1 MKIPEPGKSA
11 RSSAMP
17 FGIFWLLLSGCF
29 LTPPAILYNSHLVP
43 QAVQA
48 SADSYIVEG
57 DGAVTYS
64 LSGLRIR
71 VEYMTEEAL
80 NGEFPDDSYRGR
92 FSTNPYTYGNWIDPV
107 LGHTPNRF
115 TVFRITVSNDTYAK
129 VLLDPLAAVL
139 RTDLGE
145 VLHSYGIPS
154 HSPHESFER
163 YYRSVRGQSGNEFYR
178 FDTRMGNV
186 RSSAYLEDTRVFK
199 GESYSG
205 MLAFAPLDEEV
216 ARVQLTLEDFVLKFD
231 ASGQP
236 LETVDIFFEF
246 DRKIEKTAVTQATDS
261 EQ

>member
-1 MKIPEPGKSA
+1 MNIPEPRKSA
-11 RSSAMP
+11 RSSVMR

-29 LTPPAILYNSHLVP
+29 FTPPAILYNSYLVP
-43 QAVQA
+43 HSVQ
-48 SADSYIVEG
+48 SSEDRYIVEE
-57 DGAVTYS
+57 DGVVTYS

-71 VEYMTEEAL
+71 VEYMTDEAL
-80 NGEFPDDSYRGR
+80 NREFPDDSYRGR

-129 VLLDPLAAVL
+129 VLLDPLAALL

-154 HSPHESFER
+154 YSPHESFER

-205 MLAFAPLDEEV
+205 MLAFSPLEEEV

-246 DRKIEKTAVTQATDS
+246 DRKIEKTVATQATDS
-261 EQ
+261 E